1 MPVSL
6 LVRAVEV
13 PGLSDPTTLVRKGD
27 IIAIKP
33 PGWEWGASETLPNW
47 VKVNISNSDTASA
60 KAYLEQWRR
69 LLQYEQVSADDA
81 TSVYRYRIYSDKV
94 RSSDGVGQVLAS
106 EVQSILDKWGS
117 EVVSVSL
124 ANGIVF
130 DLDTSV
136 AYRSNG
142 FWIYGNQ
149 GISVNNSYDQPS
161 LTHSVVVDYSGY
173 AEGRNKLLMAVDEV
187 GLEITYHDV
196 ISKEFGFDVTSVD
209 IRKKIKFELED
220 MAETT
225 FGRRRYR
232 VSGSSVDAVV
242 NAGGEVTVTAA
253 QFINAIVDLLA

>member
-1 MPVSL
+1 MPASL

-13 PGLSDPTTLVRKGD
+13 PGLSDPTTIVRKGD

-60 KAYLEQWRR
+60 KAYLEQWGRI
-69 LLQYEQVSADDA
+69 LQYEQVSADDA

-94 RSSDGVGQVLAS
+94 RASDGVGQVLAS
-106 EVQSILDKWGS
+106 EVQATLDKWGAD
-117 EVVSVSL
+117 VVSVSL
-124 ANGIVF
+124 SNGIVF

-142 FWIYGNQ
+142 FWVYGNQ

-173 AEGRNKLLMAVDEV
+173 AEGRNKLLMAVSEAKLEV
-187 GLEITYHDV
+187 TYHDV
-196 ISKEFGFDVTSVD
+196 SLKEFGFDINRLN
-209 IRKKIKFELED
+209 IRNLIKSELED
-220 MAETT
+220 NAMKS

-232 VSGSSVDAVV
+232 VSSGAVDNVISS
-242 NAGGEVTVTAA
+242 GGEVTVTSS
-253 QFINAIVDLLA
+253 QFVNNIIDLLA